1 ILKEKEAKYVN
12 TLNKEQKTKYTEL
25 KKSKQAAV
33 LDIEKTKV
41 VKAKEAEYLKT
52 LDVKQK
58 EKYLSLKKT
67 EKAAVKVSKD
77 NTKVISKKIDTVAVK
92 KLTTL
97 EETFINLLDTDQ
109 RSQYT
114 LIKEIRRK
122 ARQSR
127 GLVEIELFHK
137 HHNNF
142 LNILDVDLREKY
154 LRLKQLDEET
164 YGVLDIKQVE
174 ILKKKEAKY
183 VNTLNKEQKTK
194 YTELKKSKE
203 AAVLDIEKAKVV
215 KAKEAEYLKTLDV
228 KQKEKYL
235 SLQKTKK
242 AAVKVTKDNTKVISK
257 KIDTVAVKKLT
268 TFEEEFINLLD
279 TDQRSRYV
287 VIKDIRHK
295 AHKPHDLVQI
305 KLLQQHDI

>member
-67 EKAAVKVSKD
+67 EKAAVKV
-77 NTKVISKKIDTVAVK
+77 
-92 KLTTL
+92 
-97 EETFINLLDTDQ
+97 
-109 RSQYT
+109 
-114 LIKEIRRK
+114 
-122 ARQSR
+122 
-127 GLVEIELFHK
+127 
-137 HHNNF
+137 
-142 LNILDVDLREKY
+142 
-154 LRLKQLDEET
+154 
-164 YGVLDIKQVE
+164 
-174 ILKKKEAKY
+174 
-183 VNTLNKEQKTK
+183 
-194 YTELKKSKE
+194 
-203 AAVLDIEKAKVV
+203 
-215 KAKEAEYLKTLDV
+215 
-228 KQKEKYL
+228 
-235 SLQKTKK
+235 
-242 AAVKVTKDNTKVISK
+242 TKDNTKVISK